1 MKTKVT
7 KDGFVW
13 LIVDKFTA
21 QAIWNNGNED
31 LYILY
36 NDDSEGLIEDVEKL
50 HQAIDD
56 NLQIGLEVGF
66 VKDLLPRCPK
76 CESRLI
82 PSRNCAYDWE
92 CLECDENFTENE
104 I

>member
-1 MKTKVT
+1 MNTKVT

-13 LIVDKFTA
+13 LIVDDSTA
-21 QAIWNNGNED
+21 KAIYAGGNKD

-36 NDDSEGLIEDVEKL
+36 NDGSECLIEDANRL
-50 HQAIDD
+50 LQSIDD
-56 NLQIGLEVGF
+56 HMQIGLEVGF

-82 PSRNCAYDWE
+82 PSRNGAYDWE
-92 CLECDENFTENE
+92 CLECDENFTESE